1 MNIVYLPHTADIR
14 MGIQGSH
21 LIELF
26 QAGVLGMGNILKE
39 GICEKKAYDSIKY
52 KIDIKAIDP
61 TCLLIDFL
69 SEILSTSYA
78 EKIVFCKVK
87 FLKLIHERAIAEIQ
101 GVKVEEFDEEIKAVT
116 YHEADVHRTDNGH
129 WETIIIFDI

>member
-14 MGIQGSH
+14 MGIQGSD
-21 LIELF
+21 LMELF
-26 QAGVLGMGNILKE
+26 QAGAIGMGNILKE
-39 GICEKKAYDSIKY
+39 GICEKKARGPIKH
-52 KIDIKAIDP
+52 KIEIKAVDP

-78 EKIVFCKVK
+78 EKAVFCKVK
-87 FLKLIHERAIAEIQ
+87 FLKLTHETAIAEIQ
-101 GVKVEEFDEEIKAVT
+101 GVQVEEFDEEIKAVT

-129 WETIIIFDI
+129 WETMVIFDI